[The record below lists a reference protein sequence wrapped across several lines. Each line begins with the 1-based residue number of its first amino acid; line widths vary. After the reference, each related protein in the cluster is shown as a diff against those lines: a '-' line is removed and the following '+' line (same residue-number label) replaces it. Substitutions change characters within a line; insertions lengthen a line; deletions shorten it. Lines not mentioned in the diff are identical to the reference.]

1 MVFTRPS
8 PHLRAPR
15 PLLHPTAA
23 TSHLN
28 PIERHLTLILLLLAA
43 ILLALGLAATPA
55 GAKGC
60 EANAPS
66 EILRCWTNSV
76 NNADLPAIREAL
88 ASDFEARRVSSAGSA
103 EARDRAAFLQE
114 LERLFDPKQTVRYEV
129 AFGDSTVVTER
140 SLTRWKIDTIYL
152 LTFAPRGEDGR
163 GAAEVRVRHKVSLYV
178 QRAIEPAPHYEI
190 YRWEEFG
197 PTPLPTL

>member
-1 MVFTRPS
+1 MAFTRPS

-15 PLLHPTAA
+15 PLLHPAA
-23 TSHLN
+23 GASHQNL
-28 PIERHLTLILLLLAA
+28 IERHLTLILLLLAA

-66 EILRCWTNSV
+66 EILRCWTSSV
-76 NNADLPAIREAL
+76 NGADLPAIREML

-103 EARDRAAFLQE
+103 ESRDRAGYLEE
-114 LERLFDPKQTVRYEV
+114 LGRLFDPKQTVRYEV

-152 LTFAPRGEDGR
+152 LAYTPRGEDGR
-163 GAAEVRVRHKVSLYV
+163 GAAETRIRHRVSLYV
-178 QRAIEPAPHYEI
+178 QRAIEPSPHYEI

-197 PTPLPTL
+197 PTPMPTL